1 MMNLS
6 YRVYYVWKRN
16 LTAYKRFI
24 LPTLLVSLGEPFFY
38 LIAMGLGLGAYMLG
52 SFGGGNYLKFLA
64 SGLIVSSAMMT
75 AAFECLYDSFVRMVH
90 EKIYGS
96 LIVTPISAEDV
107 VAGDIVWG
115 IFRGVISG
123 FLMYFIAAL
132 LGAVPFSLPLILELF
147 CLLVLVGWLFG
158 SLSMIVTAFAP
169 SFDFFNYYTQ
179 LVVSPMFFFSGVFF
193 PLDKFPHWL
202 KIAAYLLPLAH
213 AIRLSRALIAGN
225 YTPSLLLSL
234 LAIIL
239 PGAVAFYCAIFFMKR
254 RLIK

>member
-1 MMNLS
+1 MGMNLS

-52 SFGGGNYLKFLA
+52 TFGGGNYLKFLA

-75 AAFECLYDSFVRMVH
+75 ATFECLYDSFVRMVH

-107 VAGDIVWG
+107 VAGDIAWG

-132 LGAVPFSLPLILELF
+132 LG
-147 CLLVLVGWLFG
+147 
-158 SLSMIVTAFAP
+158 
-169 SFDFFNYYTQ
+169 
-179 LVVSPMFFFSGVFF
+179 
-193 PLDKFPHWL
+193 
-202 KIAAYLLPLAH
+202 
-213 AIRLSRALIAGN
+213 
-225 YTPSLLLSL
+225 
-234 LAIIL
+234 
-239 PGAVAFYCAIFFMKR
+239 
-254 RLIK
+254 